1 VRSTV
6 RYPPGVVVRIREAT
20 LADAGST
27 ATVHVRS
34 WQAAYRGQLPD
45 DYLDGL
51 SVDER
56 LSQHRLTLEHPR
68 PDWRVWVAD
77 EERSVVGFAI
87 TGPSEDADADP
98 RTAELYAIYL
108 DPGVYGT
115 GVGRQLF
122 THAIEDLR
130 ERGFKAATLWVLES
144 NARARRFYE
153 LAGWKLDGTTTTERI
168 DCLNYPTVRYRS
180 DLG

>member
-1 VRSTV
+1 
-6 RYPPGVVVRIREAT
+6 VVVRIREAIP
-20 LADAGST
+20 AAAEAI

-45 DYLDGL
+45 ESLNAL
-51 SVDER
+51 TVDER
-56 LSQHRLTLEHPR
+56 LSQHRWALEHPR

-77 EERSVVGFAI
+77 EARSIVGFAV
-87 TGPSEDADADP
+87 TGPSEDADADAG
-98 RTAELYAIYL
+98 TAEIYAIYL
-108 DPGVYGT
+108 DPRAYGT

-130 ERGFKAATLWVLES
+130 ERGFGAATLWVLES
-144 NARARRFYE
+144 NDQARRFYD
-153 LAGWKLDGTTTTERI
+153 LAGWKLDGATTSERN
-168 DCLNYPTVRYRS
+168 DCLNYPTVRYRV

>member
-1 VRSTV
+1 
-6 RYPPGVVVRIREAT
+6 VVVRIREAIP
-20 LADAGST
+20 ADAEAI

-45 DYLDGL
+45 EYLDGL
-51 SVDER
+51 TVDER
-56 LSQHRLTLEHPR
+56 LSQHRWALEHPR

-77 EERSVVGFAI
+77 EARSIVGFAV
-87 TGPSEDADADP
+87 TGPSEDADADAG
-98 RTAELYAIYL
+98 TAEVYAIYL
-108 DPGVYGT
+108 DPGAYRT

-130 ERGFKAATLWVLES
+130 ERGFGAATLWVLES
-144 NARARRFYE
+144 NDQARRFYD
-153 LAGWKLDGTTTTERI
+153 LAGWKLDGATTTERI
-168 DCLNYPTVRYRS
+168 DCLNYPTVRYRV

>member
-1 VRSTV
+1 
-6 RYPPGVVVRIREAT
+6 VVVRIREAI
-20 LADAGST
+20 LADAEAI

-34 WQAAYRGQLPD
+34 WQAVYRGQLPD
-45 DYLDGL
+45 EYLDGL

-56 LSQHRLTLEHPR
+56 LPQHRWALEHPR

-77 EERSVVGFAI
+77 EERSVVGFAV
-87 TGPSEDADADP
+87 TGPSEDADAGP
-98 RTAELYAIYL
+98 GTAELYAIYL

-115 GVGRQLF
+115 GVGRRLF

-130 ERGFKAATLWVLES
+130 ERGFGAATLWVLES
-144 NARARRFYE
+144 NDRARRFYDQ
-153 LAGWKLDGTTTTERI
+153 AGWKLEGATTTERI

-180 DLG
+180 DLA